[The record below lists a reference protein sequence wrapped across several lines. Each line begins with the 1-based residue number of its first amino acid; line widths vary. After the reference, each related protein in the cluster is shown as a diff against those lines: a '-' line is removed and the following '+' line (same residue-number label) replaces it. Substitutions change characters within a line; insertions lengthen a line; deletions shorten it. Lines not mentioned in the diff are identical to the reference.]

1 MGQGQT
7 LPAVLPAVLPAE
19 TTDGKGQ
26 VRKWGMK
33 MALEGGGA
41 KRRQSSQKSLAQGR
55 GASWQADVGSSP
67 FSLKLLE

>member
-41 KRRQSSQKSLAQGR
+41 KRRQSGQKSLA
-55 GASWQADVGSSP
+55 
-67 FSLKLLE
+67 